1 MYPENFQ
8 SSVILVE
15 SLENISSGDSMP
27 IYEYKHTNGF
37 SEPCSEERIE
47 LIQKMS
53 EDSLKECPYCFRPIA
68 RMISIPA
75 KHRQS
80 DADKFS
86 DSNLASKGFT
96 KYVKNSD
103 GNYDKVAGTSEAPDS
118 LNRQAMKS
126 HLDRIDNNS

>member
-1 MYPENFQ
+1 
-8 SSVILVE
+8 
-15 SLENISSGDSMP
+15 MP
-27 IYEYKHTNGF
+27 IYEYKHTTGF
-37 SEPCSEERIE
+37 KEPCAHETIE
-47 LIQKMS
+47 IIQKMS
-53 EDSLKECPYCFRPIA
+53 EESLTECPYCFMPIA
-68 RMISIPA
+68 RIISIPA

-118 LNRQAMKS
+118 LDRQAMKAN
-126 HLDRIDNNS
+126 LDKMES